1 MARTGHLLALKVLAR
16 SESRPQD
23 ASDIH
28 ALLKVLDASERALA
42 FEAARL
48 IVSRG
53 FGRGKDLPSELTALL
68 G

>member
-1 MARTGHLLALKVLAR
+1 LAR

-23 ASDIH
+23 ESDIR
-28 ALLKVLDASERALA
+28 ALLTAIDASERALA

-48 IVSRG
+48 IVSLG
-53 FGRGKDLPSELTALL
+53 FARGKDLPSELTALL